1 MRKQKPQER
10 PAQIQLELPD
20 YSQMY
25 YEWMKKKEQENKT
38 EENVIIIE
46 NLLKIT
52 LKWLVRW

>member
-46 NLLKIT
+46 NY
-52 LKWLVRW
+52 